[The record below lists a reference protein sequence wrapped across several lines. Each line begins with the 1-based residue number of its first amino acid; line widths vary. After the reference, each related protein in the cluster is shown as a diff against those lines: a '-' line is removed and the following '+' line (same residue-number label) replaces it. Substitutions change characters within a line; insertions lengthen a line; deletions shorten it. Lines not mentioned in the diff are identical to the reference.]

1 MNDTLALGEFH
12 PQAHAAF
19 AYIRSTMSPMMIE
32 AVASCALS
40 GNRSA
45 ELAMGT
51 WNRIQKGEAV
61 SDRYLLGMAWFLR
74 EINEVKND
82 RSGRNKV

>member
-1 MNDTLALGEFH
+1 MKSDTLAVGEFH

-19 AYIRSTMSPMMIE
+19 SYIRSTMSPMLLE
-32 AVASCALS
+32 AIASCALS

-51 WNRIQKGEAV
+51 WSRIKKGEAV

-74 EINEVKND
+74 EINEVKD
-82 RSGRNKV
+82 EQKI